1 MIKNMDKAEKKVFT
15 IIIFIITVFVVCI
28 TVLSLFRIPV
38 MNNDNSAKLSIGEA
52 KKIVLDLSAVE
63 EKDVV
68 FTEQDVELYH
78 GFRYYDFSFHN
89 GEVKYE
95 YLIDAHTGEV
105 VTSSSE
111 KID

>member
-1 MIKNMDKAEKKVFT
+1 MNKSEKKVFT
-15 IIIFIITVFVVCI
+15 IIIFIITVFIVCI

-38 MNNDNSAKLSIGEA
+38 ISDDNSAKLSIGEA
-52 KKIVLDLSAVE
+52 KKVVLDLSSLDE
-63 EKDVV
+63 EDVV
-68 FTEQDVELYH
+68 FTEEDVEIFH

-89 GEVKYE
+89 GEMKYE